1 MERINLDFKRYFKEF
16 VRYNRLRIF
25 KLILYGLILVYILF
39 LICYNIYRT
48 NLGYSLE
55 LSWLYGFLSALIAT
69 IIIILSIDVL
79 SFFLKIRNT
88 PIELLE
94 QS

>member
-1 MERINLDFKRYFKEF
+1 MERKNLDFKQYFKEF
-16 VRYNRLRIF
+16 LRYNRLRIF
-25 KLILYGLILVYILF
+25 KLILYGLIIVYLLF
-39 LICYNIYRT
+39 LICYNIYRI

-55 LSWLYGFLSALIAT
+55 LSWIYGFLSALITT
-69 IIIILSIDVL
+69 IIIVLSIDVL
-79 SFFLKIRNT
+79 SFFLKIRKT